1 MLKGLIDEM
10 SDKNKS
16 DQDLGLDVSEYLDMF
31 IEESEQNL
39 QIISEE
45 MLRFEQDPNNLEIVA
60 EMFRAAHTLK
70 GMAGTMGFAKTEKLT
85 HTIENKMDDI
95 RNGIKEADEAV
106 IDFMFKGVALLE
118 KLLDEIK
125 ESGRERSEIMDLISG
140 EKGQVAQ
147 AVTKTNSSVID
158 ELSDLEKEAAV
169 SAYNQGQKVYEID
182 FRLDDECVL
191 KSIRVQMF
199 FKKLS
204 GLGEMLK
211 VRQSEEEIENESF
224 NGELQLIFISD
235 CGIEDI
241 ENLAHK
247 LSEVKSINASQITD
261 FTAKKPE
268 AEAQVTN
275 NENKNTSS
283 NEKVERTPIA
293 TKQKADKKTTD
304 THRKSNTSIRVN
316 LEKIESLMGLFE
328 EFVVEKGRM
337 QNIANRIKDKE
348 LIETIERISR
358 NSTEM
363 QSSILSMRMV
373 PLETI
378 LNRFSTM
385 VRNTSKDLGKNIN
398 FIIEGAET
406 ELDRTV
412 VDELGDPLV
421 HLVRNS
427 LDHGIELPESRKER
441 GKNEQGT
448 ILLQA
453 YHKGNEAVIEIKDDG
468 NGINVDKIKN
478 KLITQNVLT
487 QNEVDSLTDE
497 QIIQYIFSS
506 GLSTADKITNLS
518 GRGVGLDVVKTKI
531 ESLGGSVRVESE
543 MGVGS
548 KFIIVLPLTLS
559 IVESLLVREGS
570 QTFAVPLSNVKEIL
584 HIEKSQIKRVLNKQV
599 LYSRGE
605 VLNVY
610 QFGTLFNNQTDVA
623 DDVYAL
629 IIQNSLQKYALLV
642 DEIIGQQ
649 EIVLKP
655 LQGYTK
661 YVPGVTGATI
671 LGDGSISFVF
681 DVSHF

>member
-1 MLKGLIDEM
+1 M
-10 SDKNKS
+10 SNKNKS
-16 DQDLGLDVSEYLDMF
+16 DQDFGLDVSEYLDMF

-125 ESGRERSEIMDLISG
+125 ESGNEQSEIMDLING
-140 EKGQVAQ
+140 EKQQKAQ
-147 AVTKTNSSVID
+147 AVTKTNSNVID

-169 SAYNQGQKVYEID
+169 SAFNQGLKVFEID

-211 VRQSEEEIENESF
+211 VRQTEEEIENESF
-224 NGELQLIFISD
+224 NGELQLLFIGD
-235 CGIEDI
+235 CEKEDI
-241 ENLAHK
+241 KNLVHK
-247 LSEVKSINASQITD
+247 LSEVKCINVSQITD
-261 FTAKKPE
+261 FSAQKPE
-268 AEAQVTN
+268 DISKVEN
-275 NENKNTSS
+275 NANKNSS
-283 NEKVERTPIA
+283 LNEKAERTPLA
-293 TKQKADKKTTD
+293 TKQKPDSKSTD

-316 LEKIESLMGLFE
+316 LEKIEGLMGLFE

-337 QNIANRIKDKE
+337 QNIANRLKDKE

-427 LDHGIELPESRKER
+427 LDHGIELPEERKER

-487 QNEVDSLTDE
+487 QSEADSLTDE

-543 MGVGS
+543 IGVGS

-559 IVESLLVREGS
+559 IVEALLVREGS
-570 QTFAVPLSNVKEIL
+570 QAFAVPLSNVKEIL
-584 HIEKSQIKRVLNKQV
+584 HIDKNQIKRVLNKQV

-610 QFGTLFNNQTDVA
+610 QFGSLFNSQVDIPNE
-623 DDVYAL
+623 VYAL
-629 IIQNSLQKYALLV
+629 IIQNSSQKYALLV

-661 YVPGVTGATI
+661 NVAGVTGATI

-681 DVSHF
+681 DVAHF

>member
-10 SDKNKS
+10 NDKNNS
-16 DQDLGLDVSEYLDMF
+16 DQDLGLDVGEYLDMF

-45 MLRFEQDPNNLEIVA
+45 MLRFEQDPNNLDIVA

-95 RNGIKEADEAV
+95 RNGVKKADEAV

-118 KLLDEIK
+118 RLLDEIK
-125 ESGRERSEIMDLISG
+125 ESGSEQSEIQDLISAD
-140 EKGQVAQ
+140 KTTVSQVN
-147 AVTKTNSSVID
+147 TKVEVSLID
-158 ELSDLEKEAAV
+158 ELTDLEKEAAV
-169 SAYNQGQKVYEID
+169 SAFNQGQKVYEID
-182 FRLDDECVL
+182 FSLEDECVL

-199 FKKLS
+199 YKKIS
-204 GLGEMLK
+204 ELGEILK
-211 VRQSEEEIENESF
+211 VRQTEEEIENESF
-224 NGELQLIFISD
+224 NGQLQLIFVGE
-235 CGIEDI
+235 CGKEEI
-241 ENLAHK
+241 ENLVDK
-247 LSEVKSINASQITD
+247 LSEVKSIKVS
-261 FTAKKPE
+261 
-268 AEAQVTN
+268 QVTHFSTNKPDIETQEPN
-275 NENKNTSS
+275 NENETKKEKSEQTPAAAKP
-283 NEKVERTPIA
+283 KVEG
-293 TKQKADKKTTD
+293 KTTD
-304 THRKSNTSIRVN
+304 NHRKSNTSIRVN
-316 LEKIESLMGLFE
+316 IEKIENLMGLFE
-328 EFVVEKGRM
+328 EFVVEKGRL

-427 LDHGIELPESRKER
+427 LDHGIELPDVRKER
-441 GKNEQGT
+441 GKSEQGT

-487 QNEVDSLTDE
+487 QNEADALTDE

-543 MGVGS
+543 IGVGS

-559 IVESLLVREGS
+559 IVEALLVREGS
-570 QTFAVPLSNVKEIL
+570 QSFAVPLSNVKEIL
-584 HIEKSQIKRVLNKQV
+584 HIDKNQIKKVLNKQV

-605 VLNVY
+605 VLNVH
-610 QFGTLFNNQTDVA
+610 QFSTLFNSEA
-623 DDVYAL
+623 DISDEVYAL
-629 IIQNSLQKYALLV
+629 IIQNSVQKYALLV

-661 YVPGVTGATI
+661 FVAGVTGATI